1 MVISRI
7 TEWRNGASFLM
18 ILVFSFILSFPCRA
32 ANPAKV
38 KVNTTEPKR
47 ITISV
52 WKSTIIETQKPV
64 KRVSLAASEIADVMV
79 LTPQQVYIT
88 GKVPGITNLTLWN
101 EADKPIAIFD
111 LEILPDINRLKET
124 LHNMFPE
131 EENIR
136 VTTTHDSITLS
147 GIISSTT
154 NLSQV
159 LELAQSYAQVS
170 KEGKRQVYNFLEVGG
185 VHQVMLEVRV
195 SEMSRTL
202 IKRLGVNFNFL
213 SDSGRQFGVSL
224 LDNLARVAPG
234 ASAGGALGTSD
245 SINLIFRFLSGGAT
259 WTMFIDAL
267 KENGL
272 IKILAEPSLIAL
284 SGKTAYFLAGG
295 EFPVPVPQ
303 SGAGGGIPTITIEYK
318 PFGVALN
325 FTPTVLSNKKINMQV
340 APEVSELDFANAISL
355 EGFTIPALT
364 TRRASTEIEL
374 AEGQSFAIAGLLN
387 DQVRQTIRKYPLLGD
402 IPIIGALFR
411 SSEFQKDET
420 ELVIIVTPHLVKPV
434 DMAKQT
440 LPTDQYIE
448 PNDLEF
454 YLLGKMEGKGKG
466 NGNVSPSDVTT
477 SVSALNKD
485 GGLEGDF
492 GHIKP

>member
-7 TEWRNGASFLM
+7 AKWRNGASFLM
-18 ILVFSFILSFPCRA
+18 ILVFYLVFFTPCRA
-32 ANPAKV
+32 ASPARV
-38 KVNTTEPKR
+38 KVNVTEPKK
-47 ITISV
+47 IMVPV

-64 KRVSLAASEIADVMV
+64 KRVSLAAPEVADVTV
-79 LTPQQVYIT
+79 LSPQQVYVT

-101 EADKPIAIFD
+101 ESDKPFAIFD
-111 LEILPDINRLKET
+111 LEVLPDINRLKEK
-124 LHNMFPE
+124 LHEMFPE

-147 GIISSTT
+147 GIVSSTT

-159 LELAQSYAQVS
+159 LELAQAYASVS
-170 KEGKRQVYNFLEVGG
+170 KEGKARVYNFLEVGG

-245 SINLIFRFLSGGAT
+245 NINLIFRFLSGGAT

-272 IKILAEPSLIAL
+272 IKILAEPSLLAL

-303 SGAGGGIPTITIEYK
+303 SGAGGGIPTITIQYK

-364 TRRASTEIEL
+364 TRRVSTEIEL

-387 DQVRQTIRKYPLLGD
+387 DEVRQTVRKYPLLGD

-411 SSEFQKDET
+411 SSDFQKNET

-440 LPTDQYIE
+440 LPTDQYVE
-448 PNDLEF
+448 PNDFEF
-454 YLLGKMEGKGKG
+454 YLLGRMEGLGKGKISSSG
-466 NGNVSPSDVTT
+466 TIT
-477 SVSALNKD
+477 SASVLNKD

>member
-7 TEWRNGASFLM
+7 AKWRSGASFLT
-18 ILVFSFILSFPCRA
+18 ILAFCLVFSFPCLAASPARA
-32 ANPAKV
+32 
-38 KVNTTEPKR
+38 KVNTTEPKK
-47 ITISV
+47 ITVPV
-52 WKSTIIETQKPV
+52 WKSMIIETQKPV
-64 KRVSLAASEIADVMV
+64 KRVSLAAPEIADVTV
-79 LTPQQVYIT
+79 LSPQQVYVT

-101 EADKPIAIFD
+101 EADKPFAIFD
-111 LEILPDINRLKET
+111 LEVLPDINRLKEK
-124 LHNMFPE
+124 LHEMFPE

-147 GIISSTT
+147 GTISSTT

-159 LELAQSYAQVS
+159 LELAQAYAQVN

-195 SEMSRTL
+195 SEMSRSL

-224 LDNLARVAPG
+224 LNNLARVAPG

-272 IKILAEPSLIAL
+272 IKILAEPSLITL

-325 FTPTVLSNKKINMQV
+325 FTPTVLSNKKINIQV

-364 TRRASTEIEL
+364 TRRVSTEIEL

-387 DQVRQTIRKYPLLGD
+387 DEVRQTVRKYPLLGD

-411 SSEFQKDET
+411 SNEFQKNET
-420 ELVIIVTPHLVKPV
+420 ELVIIVTPHLVKPI

-448 PNDLEF
+448 PNDFEF
-454 YLLGKMEGKGKG
+454 YLLGKMEGRGKQRT
-466 NGNVSPSDVTT
+466 SPSDAAPSA
-477 SVSALNKD
+477 SVLNKD